1 MGVVTGLAAIDWA
14 VLGATIAAIVGYGA
28 WRTAGVRDADSYV
41 RGEAVR
47 WPTIGLGI
55 MATQASAIT
64 FLSLPGQA
72 YADGMRFVQFYF
84 GLPLATILISAV
96 FVPVYHRLRVRT
108 AYEYLEHRFDLRVR
122 LLGALLFLIGRGLAA
137 GITIYAPSI
146 ILSQILGWPLYSTIW
161 GIGALVVL
169 YVLLGGS
176 RAVSVTQRQQMIV
189 IMIGLVIA
197 AAIVIARLPEPVS
210 LGGAVKIAGALGR
223 INPVSFHLDFNS
235 RYNFWAGITGG
246 FFLQLSYFGTD
257 QSQVQRYLS
266 GRSVAEMR
274 LGLLFNGMFK
284 VPMQFLILFI
294 GVMVFVFFVF
304 TRPPMHFDAPT
315 LARVE
320 AARPTEVQALEA
332 RFDRAFKAQHDA
344 ALDYL
349 TARGGRAE
357 PAVRARLAASAAEI
371 DRVRGEAKQLIHAT
385 LPDAQT
391 RDTDYVF
398 LTFILQYI
406 PHGLIGLLLAV
417 ILCAAMSSVAGEMVA
432 LGSTTAVDFYLRLR
446 QALGRPPGS
455 RTHDLRASQLAMVAW
470 GAIVLGIASAASLFA
485 NLIEA
490 VNILGSLFYGTI
502 LGLFVVAL
510 FLRRIT
516 ATPVLF
522 GAITAELLVVVLYFT
537 SSLGYL
543 WFNAIGCA
551 TVVVVSSLLQ
561 AVLPARPPVFS
572 PSSGSDR

>member
-1 MGVVTGLAAIDWA
+1 VGVVTGLAAIDWA

-28 WRTAGVRDADSYV
+28 WRTSGVRDADAYL
-41 RGEAVR
+41 RGEALR

-72 YADGMRFVQFYF
+72 YADGMQFVQFYF

-137 GITIYAPSI
+137 GLTIYAPSI
-146 ILSQILGWPLYSTIW
+146 ILSQILGWPLQPTIW
-161 GIGALVVL
+161 GIGVLVVL

-197 AAIVIARLPEPVS
+197 AAIVITKLPDPVS
-210 LGGAVKIAGALGR
+210 LGGAVRIAGALGR

-266 GRSVAEMR
+266 GRSVAESR

-294 GVMVFVFFVF
+294 GVMVFVFFLF

-320 AARPTEVQALEA
+320 TARPAEVHALEA
-332 RFDRAFKAQHDA
+332 RFDLAFHAQRSA
-344 ALDYL
+344 ALAFL
-349 TARGGRAE
+349 AARGTPDE
-357 PAVRARLAASAAEI
+357 PAVRTQLVASAAAI
-371 DRVRGEAKQLIHAT
+371 DQVRKDAKQLIQAT
-385 LPDAQT
+385 LPEAQT

-398 LTFILQYI
+398 LTFVLQHI
-406 PHGLIGLLLAV
+406 PHGLVGLLLAV
-417 ILCAAMSSVAGEMVA
+417 ILCAAMSSVAGELVA

-455 RTHDLRASQLAMVAW
+455 RTHDLRASQLAMVVW
-470 GAIVLGIASAASLFA
+470 GAIVLSIASAASLFA

-502 LGLFVVAL
+502 LGLFIVAL

-516 ATPVLF
+516 STPVLI
-522 GAITAELLVVVLYFT
+522 GAVVAELLVVALFLT
-537 SSLGYL
+537 STLGYL
-543 WFNAIGCA
+543 WFNVIGAA
-551 TVVVVSSLLQ
+551 TVVVVSGLLQ
-561 AVLPARPPVFS
+561 AVLPARPTAA
-572 PSSGSDR
+572 SSTPASG